1 MIENS
6 IIESNASDASSRVDN
21 IVLALDGE
29 SIILKNPSISAE
41 YDLPDEDQSG
51 QSSSTN
57 SSEQGIKPKKLN
69 ISGLIEYSTPD
80 YLSRLIELS
89 YQTDRGGAK
98 KLYRIAN
105 STANVINLREGVFSG
120 KISIAPH
127 STLLAWQINFTL
139 SERKS
144 VPEKREARAQQRAR
158 ENGDQT
164 VDAVGEEMPAEKSE
178 TEERTWF
185 EENVLAPINDMLG

>member
-6 IIESNASDASSRVDN
+6 SINNNGSDRSVDN

-41 YDLPDEDQSG
+41 YDLPEEDQSG

-57 SSEQGIKPKKLN
+57 RSEKGIKPKKLN
-69 ISGLIEYSTPD
+69 ISGLIPYSNPNS
-80 YLSRLIELS
+80 LSRLIELS
-89 YQTDRGGAK
+89 YQTESGGAK
-98 KLYRIAN
+98 KLYRVAN
-105 STANVINLREGVFSG
+105 ATANVINLREAVFSG
-120 KISIAPH
+120 KVSVSPH
-127 STLLAWQINFTL
+127 SSLLAWQISFTL

-144 VPEKREARAQQRAR
+144 VPEKREARAQQQAI

-164 VDAVGEEMPAEKSE
+164 VAATGEQMPEPKEEK
-178 TEERTWF
+178 EELTWF
-185 EENVLAPINDMLG
+185 EQNILAPVNDAIG

>member
-6 IIESNASDASSRVDN
+6 IIESNASATSSSVDN

-57 SSEQGIKPKKLN
+57 SSEKGIKPKKLS

-80 YLSRLIELS
+80 RLSRLIELS
-89 YQTDRGGAK
+89 YQTEGGGAK

-105 STANVINLREGVFSG
+105 ATANVINLREGVFSG

-127 STLLAWQINFTL
+127 QSLLAWQISFTL

-144 VPEKREARAQQRAR
+144 VPEKRETRAR
-158 ENGDQT
+158 ERAQENGDET
-164 VDAVGEEMPAEKSE
+164 VDAVSEEMPDENEEK
-178 TEERTWF
+178 EERSWF
-185 EENVLAPINDMLG
+185 EENILAPMNDILG

>member
-6 IIESNASDASSRVDN
+6 IIESNASTTSSSVDN

-57 SSEQGIKPKKLN
+57 SSEKGIKPKKLN

-80 YLSRLIELS
+80 RLSRLIELS
-89 YQTDRGGAK
+89 YQTEKGGAK
-98 KLYRIAN
+98 KLYRVAN
-105 STANVINLREGVFSG
+105 ATANVINLREAVFSG
-120 KISIAPH
+120 KISVSPH
-127 STLLAWQINFTL
+127 STLLAWQISFTL

-144 VPEKREARAQQRAR
+144 VPEKRETRAR
-158 ENGDQT
+158 ERAQENGDET
-164 VDAVGEEMPAEKSE
+164 VDAVSEEMPDENEEK
-178 TEERTWF
+178 EERSWF
-185 EENVLAPINDMLG
+185 EENILAPMNDILG

>member
-6 IIESNASDASSRVDN
+6 IIESNATATSSSVDN

-29 SIILKNPSISAE
+29 SIILKNPSVSAE

-57 SSEQGIKPKKLN
+57 SSEKGIKPKKLN
-69 ISGLIEYSTPD
+69 IAGLIEYSTPER
-80 YLSRLIELS
+80 LSRLIELS
-89 YQTDRGGAK
+89 YQTESGGAK

-105 STANVINLREGVFSG
+105 ATANVINLREGVFSG

-127 STLLAWQINFTL
+127 QSLLAWQISFTL

-144 VPEKREARAQQRAR
+144 VPEKRETRAR
-158 ENGDQT
+158 ERAQENGDET
-164 VDAVGEEMPAEKSE
+164 VDAVSEEMPDENEEKQARS
-178 TEERTWF
+178 WF
-185 EENVLAPINDMLG
+185 EENILAPMNDILG

>member
-1 MIENS
+1 MIEKS

-144 VPEKREARAQQRAR
+144 VPEKREARAQQRAQ
-158 ENGDQT
+158 ENGEQT

>member
-6 IIESNASDASSRVDN
+6 IIESNASESSSSVDN

-29 SIILKNPSISAE
+29 SIILKNPAISAE

-57 SSEQGIKPKKLN
+57 SSEKGIKPKKLN

-80 YLSRLIELS
+80 RLSRLIELS
-89 YQTDRGGAK
+89 YQTEGGGAK

-105 STANVINLREGVFSG
+105 ATANVINLREGVFSG

-127 STLLAWQINFTL
+127 SSLLAWQISFTL

-144 VPEKREARAQQRAR
+144 VPEKREARAQQRAQ
-158 ENGDQT
+158 ENGEQT
-164 VDAVGEEMPAEKSE
+164 VDAVGEEMPEETAEK
-178 TEERTWF
+178 EERSWF
-185 EENVLAPINDMLG
+185 EENILAPVNDALG

>member
-6 IIESNASDASSRVDN
+6 IIESNASAASSSVDN

-29 SIILKNPSISAE
+29 SIILKNPSVSAE
-41 YDLPDEDQSG
+41 YDLPEEEQSG

-57 SSEQGIKPKKLN
+57 SSEKGIKPKKLN

-80 YLSRLIELS
+80 RLSRLIELS
-89 YQTDRGGAK
+89 YQTEGGGAK

-105 STANVINLREGVFSG
+105 ATANVINLREGVFSG

-127 STLLAWQINFTL
+127 PSLLAWQISFTL

-144 VPEKREARAQQRAR
+144 VPEKRETRAR
-158 ENGDQT
+158 ERAQENGDET
-164 VDAVGEEMPAEKSE
+164 VDAVSEEMPDE
-178 TEERTWF
+178 TEENEERSWF
-185 EENVLAPINDMLG
+185 EENILAPMNDILG

>member
-120 KISIAPH
+120 KISVAPH

-144 VPEKREARAQQRAR
+144 VPEKREARAQQRAQ

-164 VDAVGEEMPAEKSE
+164 VDAVGEEMPEEKSE

>member
-6 IIESNASDASSRVDN
+6 IIESNASAASSSVDN

-57 SSEQGIKPKKLN
+57 SSEKGIKPKKLS

-80 YLSRLIELS
+80 RLSRLIELS
-89 YQTDRGGAK
+89 YQTEGGGAK

-105 STANVINLREGVFSG
+105 ATANVINLREGVFSG

-127 STLLAWQINFTL
+127 QSLLAWQISFTL

-144 VPEKREARAQQRAR
+144 VPEKRETRAR
-158 ENGDQT
+158 ERAQENGDET
-164 VDAVGEEMPAEKSE
+164 VDAVSEEMPDENEEK
-178 TEERTWF
+178 EERSWF
-185 EENVLAPINDMLG
+185 EENILAPMNDILG

>member
-6 IIESNASDASSRVDN
+6 IIESNASAASSSVDN

-29 SIILKNPSISAE
+29 SIILKNPSVSAE

-57 SSEQGIKPKKLN
+57 SSEKGIKPKKLN
-69 ISGLIEYSTPD
+69 ISGLIEYSTPER
-80 YLSRLIELS
+80 LSRLIELS
-89 YQTDRGGAK
+89 YQTESGGAK

-105 STANVINLREGVFSG
+105 ATANVINLREGVFSG

-127 STLLAWQINFTL
+127 QSLLAWQISFTL

-144 VPEKREARAQQRAR
+144 VPEKRETRAR
-158 ENGDQT
+158 ERAQENGDET
-164 VDAVGEEMPAEKSE
+164 VDAVSEEMPDENEEK
-178 TEERTWF
+178 EERSWF
-185 EENVLAPINDMLG
+185 EENILAPMNDILG